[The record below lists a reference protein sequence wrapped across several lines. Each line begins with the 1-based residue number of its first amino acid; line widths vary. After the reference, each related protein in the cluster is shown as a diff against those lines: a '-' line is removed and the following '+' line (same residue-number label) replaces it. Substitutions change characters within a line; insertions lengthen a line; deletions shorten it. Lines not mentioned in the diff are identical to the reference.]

1 MGSMVYFHPY
11 GMYIYTMNRYKLNG
25 TYFYCPVDLTL
36 RIVAGRWKGLVIWN
50 LRYKP
55 KRFGELKKIL
65 VTINDKML
73 TQTLRDLEVHGVVT
87 RKVHS
92 VVPPKVEYALSK
104 EGKKLLTIMQGMS
117 DYGEKFKVK

>member
-1 MGSMVYFHPY
+1 MVCFYLY
-11 GMYIYTMNRYKLNG
+11 GMYIYSMNRYKLNG

-36 RIVAGRWKGLVIWN
+36 RIVGGRWKGLVIWN
-50 LRYKP
+50 LRDKP

-87 RKVHS
+87 RKVYT